1 MLQFFKS
8 KKFNAFVAVICALL
22 LGLVIAMTTQNS
34 VSPISS
40 FFGSVFSPLQELS
53 SKISEKL
60 DWFEESFAFSGSY
73 QQEIERLN
81 AEIAEYE
88 RQLVDYEDMANKIES
103 YETMLEIKEDN
114 EDFLFERAEVIGS
127 DTTDVFTSIIINKGS
142 NDDISVNDAVISGNY
157 VVGVVSKVY
166 PTYSIISTLLS
177 ESVNISAMDS
187 SSREIAYVSTTI
199 EFCENG
205 SCLMQPRASDTAI
218 SPGSLIITSGI
229 GGIYPGGMIIGTVIQ
244 IEDSK
249 YDLSSYAVIDPGV
262 DVTQLEDVYVI
273 TYFDSQ
279 GVTIIDE

>member
-1 MLQFFKS
+1 MIQFFKS

-205 SCLMQPRASDTAI
+205 YCLMQPLASDTAI

>member
-1 MLQFFKS
+1 MLQFLKS

-40 FFGSVFSPLQELS
+40 FFGTVFSPLQELS

-81 AEIAEYE
+81 ADIAEYE
-88 RQLVDYEDMANKIES
+88 RQLVDYEDMLNKIES
-103 YETMLEIKEDN
+103 YEAMLEIKEEN
-114 EDFLFERAEVIGS
+114 EDFLFERADVIGS
-127 DTTDVFTSIIINKGS
+127 DTTDVFNSIIINKGS

-166 PTYSIISTLLS
+166 PTYSIVSTILS

-199 EFCENG
+199 EFSENG
-205 SCLMQPRASDTAI
+205 YCLMQPLTSDTAI

-249 YDLSSYAVIDPGV
+249 YDLSSYAVIEPGI

>member
-22 LGLVIAMTTQNS
+22 LGLVIAITTQNS

-40 FFGSVFSPLQELS
+40 FFGSIFSPLQELS

-81 AEIAEYE
+81 ADIAEYE
-88 RQLVDYEDMANKIES
+88 RQLVDYEDMLNKIES
-103 YETMLEIKEDN
+103 YEAMLEIKEEN
-114 EDFLFERAEVIGS
+114 EDFLFERADVIGS
-127 DTTDVFTSIIINKGS
+127 DTTDVFNSIIINKGS

-166 PTYSIISTLLS
+166 PTYSIVSTILS

-199 EFCENG
+199 EFSENG
-205 SCLMQPRASDTAI
+205 YCLMQPLTSDTAI

-249 YDLSSYAVIDPGV
+249 YDLSSYAVIEPGI